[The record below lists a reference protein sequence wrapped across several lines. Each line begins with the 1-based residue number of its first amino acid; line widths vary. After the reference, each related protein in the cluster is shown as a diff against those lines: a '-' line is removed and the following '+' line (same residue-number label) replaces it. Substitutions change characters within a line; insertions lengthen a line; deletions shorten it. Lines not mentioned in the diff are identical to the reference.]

1 MKNDWSNLKKYAIQN
16 EELLESKNA
25 NRVVFIGDSITEFW
39 KNYDIEL
46 FKTNFVNRGIS
57 GQTTKEILHR
67 FPQDVLNL
75 KPKIVVILAGINDIA
90 ENSGPISNQNI
101 FENIVSMIDMAI
113 SSKIEVILC
122 SILPANKF
130 SWKPKITPAEKI
142 IELNRMIKLYSEVN
156 KITYVDFYNVL
167 VDNEKGLDKKYAN
180 DGVHPNNEGY
190 KIMKPLVIDAISKHL

>member
-16 EELLESKNA
+16 EALLDSENSK
-25 NRVVFIGDSITEFW
+25 RIVFIGDSITEFW

-67 FPQDVLNL
+67 FTQDVLNL
-75 KPKIVVILAGINDIA
+75 KPKIVVILAGVNDIA
-90 ENSGPISNQNI
+90 ENFGAISNQNI
-101 FENIVSMIDMAI
+101 FENIVSMIDMAK

-142 IELNRMIKLYSEVN
+142 IELNKMLKLYSEVN
-156 KITYVDFYNVL
+156 RITYVDYYNTMI
-167 VDNEKGLDKKYAN
+167 DNEKGLNKKYSD

-190 KIMKPLVIDAISKHL
+190 KIMKPLVIEVISKLL

>member
-1 MKNDWSNLKKYAIQN
+1 MKKDWSNLKKYATQN

-122 SILPANKF
+122 YILPANKF

-190 KIMKPLVIDAISKHL
+190 KIMKPFVIEAISKFL

>member
-101 FENIVSMIDMAI
+101 FQNVVSMIDMAI

-167 VDNEKGLDKKYAN
+167 VDNEKGLDKQYAY

>member
-1 MKNDWSNLKKYAIQN
+1 MKNDCSNLKKYAIQN

-156 KITYVDFYNVL
+156 KIIYVDFYNAL

-190 KIMKPLVIDAISKHL
+190 KIMKPFVIEAISKFL

>member
-156 KITYVDFYNVL
+156 KITYVDFIMCL
-167 VDNEKGLDKKYAN
+167 LITKK
-180 DGVHPNNEGY
+180 V
-190 KIMKPLVIDAISKHL
+190 